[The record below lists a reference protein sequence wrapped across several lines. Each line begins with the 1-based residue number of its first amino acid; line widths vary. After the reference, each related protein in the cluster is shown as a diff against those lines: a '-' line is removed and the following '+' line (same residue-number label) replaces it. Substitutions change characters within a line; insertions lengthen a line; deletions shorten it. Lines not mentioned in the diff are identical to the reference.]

1 MNFFNLKERNYCIID
16 TGYSGLST
24 DLPKFGEHNI
34 EDNEQKWRDSVTT

>member
-1 MNFFNLKERNYCIID
+1 MKFFNLKERNYYIIG

-24 DLPKFGEHNI
+24 DLPKFGEHKI